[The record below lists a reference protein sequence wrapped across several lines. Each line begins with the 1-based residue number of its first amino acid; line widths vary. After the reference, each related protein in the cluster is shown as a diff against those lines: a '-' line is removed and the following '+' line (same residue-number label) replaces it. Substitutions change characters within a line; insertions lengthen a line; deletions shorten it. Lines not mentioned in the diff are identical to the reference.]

1 MSMSDRTF
9 TVVSMGWLALCV
21 AVVGAVSA
29 ALPGA
34 GMFVAMGFGILAI
47 GVGAVGY
54 RRRQD
59 AGWSRLAGAGGIAIG
74 LVAVGLAFTRYGLT
88 LAALR
93 RLENLF
99 A

>member
-1 MSMSDRTF
+1 MIMSDRAF
-9 TVVSMGWLALCV
+9 TVTAMGWLALCL
-21 AVVGAVSA
+21 AMVGAVST
-29 ALPGA
+29 ALPA
-34 GMFVAMGFGILAI
+34 PGMFVAMCSGILAI
-47 GVGAVGY
+47 GVGIVGY

-74 LVAVGLAFTRYGLT
+74 LVALGLAFTRYGLT